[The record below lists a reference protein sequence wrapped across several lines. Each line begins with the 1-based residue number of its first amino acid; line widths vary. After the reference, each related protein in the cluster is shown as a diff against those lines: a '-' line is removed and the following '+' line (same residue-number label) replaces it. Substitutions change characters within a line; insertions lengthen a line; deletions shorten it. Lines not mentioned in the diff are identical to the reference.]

1 MREIAEPGA
10 APFFFNGNSEQ
21 SPRPELWPQ
30 LAGKGVGAV
39 DIVGARRNLV
49 FREATHSV
57 AKHFDIAAKTEIES
71 RQAVPQH
78 RSLPGGRGAKATAKR
93 RGQMPRRIFNFKDN
107 GAAR

>member
-10 APFFFNGNSEQ
+10 APFFFHGNSEQ
-21 SPRPELWPQ
+21 SQRPELWPQ

-78 RSLPGGRGAKATAKR
+78 RFLPGGRGAKANCQAPRPNAKANI
-93 RGQMPRRIFNFKDN
+93 QL
-107 GAAR
+107 

>member
-10 APFFFNGNSEQ
+10 APFFFHGNSEQ
-21 SPRPELWPQ
+21 SQRPELWPQ

-49 FREATHSV
+49 FREVTHGV
-57 AKHFDIAAKTEIES
+57 AKHFDIAAKAEIES

-78 RSLPGGRGAKATAKR
+78 RSLPGGRDAKAKCQGQNPKATAK
-93 RGQMPRRIFNFKDN
+93 GQ
-107 GAAR
+107 GEY